1 LQCQEL
7 LCFAICI
14 GYQFAKQPKEGPD
27 GKDRTMPVVSRRKA
41 IERLGGLAVLA
52 VGATVLPAGSR
63 IARGQAGQPSKV
75 GTRVITLGTQGGPFP
90 QVHRAQS
97 SNLLLVNDT
106 PYIIDAGDGV
116 VRRLAKGNFSTAAI
130 GTIFLTH
137 LHDDHTSGLG
147 TLMSVAWDQN
157 RTIPINVYGPP
168 RTEELVK
175 AAIQYFSISA
185 EIRIDDGGR
194 TVPLRQ
200 VFFGH
205 DVGTGLVFQDANIK
219 VTAVE
224 NSHFDFHKDRGKH
237 KSYSYRFETPDRVIV
252 FTGDT
257 GQSDALAELAKG
269 ADLLFTETNTFEDR
283 KEMMIESGQWQRMTE
298 SEREGLQR
306 QGAYGHMTQRMLGE
320 MAARA
325 NVKTVVLT
333 HLTYS
338 PSGNYERRA
347 EEVRK
352 YFSGPVILAKD
363 LMEF

>member
-1 LQCQEL
+1 
-7 LCFAICI
+7 
-14 GYQFAKQPKEGPD
+14 
-27 GKDRTMPVVSRRKA
+27 MPPISRRKA
-41 IERLGGLAVLA
+41 MQYLGRVAGLP
-52 VGATVLPAGSR
+52 VGAVVLPAGSWT
-63 IARGQAGQPSKV
+63 AVGQPSQPSKA

-90 QVHRAQS
+90 QAHRAQS
-97 SNLLLVNDT
+97 SNLLLVNGT
-106 PYIIDAGDGV
+106 QYIIDAGDGV
-116 VRRLAKGNFSTAAI
+116 ARRLAKGKFSTAAI

-137 LHDDHTSGLG
+137 LHDDHTAGLG
-147 TLMSVAWDQN
+147 TLMSAAWDQN
-157 RTIPINVYGPP
+157 RTSSINVYGPP
-168 RTEELVK
+168 RTNELVK
-175 AAIQYFSISA
+175 AAIQYFNISA
-185 EIRIDDGGR
+185 EIRIDDGGK
-194 TVPLRQ
+194 TVPLSQ

-257 GQSDALAELAKG
+257 GRSDAVAELAKD
-269 ADLLFTETNTFEDR
+269 ADLLSSETNTFDDR
-283 KEMMIESGQWQRMTE
+283 KQMMLENGQWQRMTE
-298 SEREGLQR
+298 AEREGLQR
-306 QGAYGHMTQRMLGE
+306 QGTFGHMTQRMLGE
-320 MAARA
+320 MANRA

-352 YFSGPVILAKD
+352 YYSGPVILAKD